1 MRHNHK
7 FERQPLTITLGH
19 EDYSIGAGGGGE
31 DRGDDFQ
38 PTGAD
43 AAAQAAADKIAA
55 DQAAADKA
63 AADKAAADAAKAG
76 EGKTADELAEEAEEE
91 TAEEKAARE
100 AEEAA
105 AAAKKRTR
113 IPLDRHEKIV
123 EAARTREAQLVARIQ
138 ELEKG
143 KEPAQQRKD
152 VLAEM
157 RTQISE
163 LQDKYEAHVFAG
175 EKDEA
180 KAVRKEL
187 DTLRETY
194 TDQKVAASS
203 SATRAQ
209 TIDALKYEA
218 ALAKVEGDY
227 PELNP
232 DNKEAF
238 NDAKAD
244 EVAEMMAMFVN
255 SGLTRQAALEKSVR
269 YVMGSPA
276 AKKDAGKDAAAETL
290 RAAREKAAR
299 EKAAAADKQQ
309 PPDTSKA
316 GADNDK
322 AGARDSTIDVMK
334 LDQEKFAKLDEDTLA
349 KLRGDVL
356 A

>member
-1 MRHNHK
+1 MRNFHHK
-7 FERQPLTITLGH
+7 FERRPLTISLGFEAH
-19 EDYSIGAGGGGE
+19 GAGGEGE

-55 DQAAADKA
+55 EQAAADKA

-76 EGKTADELAEEAEEE
+76 EGKTADELAEDEETPEEKAEREAAEAEEN
-91 TAEEKAARE
+91 K
-100 AEEAA
+100 
-105 AAAKKRTR
+105 KKRVR

-123 EAARTREAQLVARIQ
+123 EAARNREAALLERLRQLEQKPDAAP
-138 ELEKG
+138 K
-143 KEPAQQRKD
+143 KD

-157 RTQISE
+157 KTQIAE

-194 TDQKVAASS
+194 TDKKVEASS

-218 ALAKVEGDY
+218 ALAKIEGDF

-232 DNKEAF
+232 DGEGF
-238 NDAKAD
+238 DEAKAD
-244 EVAEMMAMFVN
+244 EVAEMMAMFAN
-255 SGLTRQAALEKSVR
+255 SGLTRQAALQRAVK

-276 AKKDAGKDAAAETL
+276 AKKDASKDAGAEAV
-290 RAAREKAAR
+290 RQQREKAAR
-299 EKAAAADKQQ
+299 EKAAAANKQQ
-309 PPDTSKA
+309 PADTSGA

-322 AGARDSTIDVMK
+322 AGTRDGTIDVMK
-334 LDQEKFAKLDEDTLA
+334 LDQEKFAKLDEETLSRM
-349 KLRGDVL
+349 RGDAL